1 MSNPYKA
8 AAAAQNDAYGAKAA
22 SADPYASDP
31 YASDPYAQ
39 DPYASEPATDPYANK
54 SAPDPYANNNAA
66 VADPYS
72 APADPY
78 GNSAPVSDPYAQA
91 AANQAKSSHS
101 DPYASAG
108 GGPRT
113 LQQAPTITS
122 KPPPQAQKPP
132 MMRSNTTVPRSPN
145 VTAADFRPRGSPQS
159 ASTPSHGRSL
169 SGDIMGAS
177 TAPLN
182 VNKAP
187 AIPSPKASRPPPAT
201 TPSRSSTITS
211 GTRSAATTPGR
222 SATMKIPNVST
233 PPAVPSLT
241 TKPLTVTKTK
251 PKAKEEPQEPP
262 QDMSLHLQQLMLS
275 TDNVQNNSFSEDFLE
290 QLVPIVKDAIK
301 TKRTGELLDRLDGI
315 TRLQDRKLEQLCEGG
330 QGDYLVSMPKLSQ
343 IRSGADRQRG
353 ALQDLNFRLQQS
365 GGQLVT
371 RKKRLLE
378 ARTVREN
385 LDTAIETVES
395 CLQVLELTNKTH
407 DLIKAKKHFAALK
420 SLDDLQN
427 VHLKE
432 VSDYGFARMI
442 NDSVPQL
449 TSLVQEDVVN
459 DTFKWLSSLRSVY
472 PAIGQAAFQETE
484 RLRQEW
490 RDEVHRN
497 PELARYK
504 FNSPIELSYRSSS
517 FDPID
522 NHSVLV
528 ELDPLYECLHIH
540 HTLRKTDVFIK
551 KFDEFRRSHVQ
562 NIVPTVASMSSAS
575 EDGVAEILQN
585 LAGFCIL
592 DRTISSRTTKG
603 FRPQSDVDDLWISL
617 SQKLM
622 GTLGHELASVQD
634 QAVLVNLKAQL
645 GLFVQTMEQYR
656 FDTVNVGDFLLLSF
670 RKFSQFLISGF
681 DKDFNTGIME
691 DDTNKITIHDADRY
705 EKITRACW
713 WTPADDEAAGGKPGA
728 ATDGVFP
735 KTLPFSP
742 ILPLCCAKITH
753 LIHQHY
759 AFLDEFNVSE
769 VTQTEDYVQQAMD
782 SLLNDII
789 CDTLLHRLMT
799 TTREQIVQILIDLQ
813 QFERV
818 IPFIAQSIVDGRP
831 SQRKSKITLKAQKKF
846 QQASAKAESRIFE
859 HVTQTV
865 DNFMELEDY
874 DWSTTVSSDEP
885 SSYLDEMVNF
895 LTIFFNSTLA
905 DLPFAIKNYVYFGA
919 FDHLASSLLQI
930 LLNAPRGLIT
940 TEAVHNY
947 NVDIQYME
955 QFVTTLHLDGGNA
968 SLSTTFIEIRQC
980 LDLLMTNELSK
991 EYNNPQIRMRRYDRI
1006 KPEVAQQLM
1015 DMSQTMKQP
1024 QSPQIGGGTQQ
1035 KPTSRFMRMY
1045 RNASGAH
1052 EP

>member
-8 AAAAQNDAYGAKAA
+8 AAAAQNDAYGAKTA
-22 SADPYASDP
+22 SADP

-39 DPYASEPATDPYANK
+39 DPYSSDPYAQEPANDPYANN
-54 SAPDPYANNNAA
+54 SAPDPYSNNVSKDPYSNKGASK
-66 VADPYS
+66 DPYS

-78 GNSAPVSDPYAQA
+78 ANSASDPYAQA

-101 DPYASAG
+101 DPYASGRA
-108 GGPRT
+108 

-122 KPPPQAQKPP
+122 TPPQPTQTQKPA
-132 MMRSNTTVPRSPN
+132 MMRSNTTVPRSPS
-145 VTAADFRPRGSPQS
+145 VTAADFRPRGSPQTTS
-159 ASTPSHGRSL
+159 SHARSL
-169 SGDIMGAS
+169 SGDLMGS
-177 TAPLN
+177 GTAPLN
-182 VNKAP
+182 VNKSSS
-187 AIPSPKASRPPPAT
+187 IPSPKATRPPMAT
-201 TPSRSSTITS
+201 TPSRSATMTTGS
-211 GTRSAATTPGR
+211 RSAATTPGR
-222 SATMKIPNVST
+222 SATMKIPSHA
-233 PPAVPSLT
+233 PSLPSLT
-241 TKPLTVTKTK
+241 TKPLTVSKAKAKTK
-251 PKAKEEPQEPP
+251 DEPQEPP

-449 TSLVQEDVVN
+449 TNLVQEDVVN

-504 FNSPIELSYRSSS
+504 FNSPIELSYRSTS

-562 NIVPTVASMSSAS
+562 NIVPTVASMTSVS

-713 WTPADDEAAGGKPGA
+713 WTPEDDEAAGGKPGA

-818 IPFIAQSIVDGRP
+818 IPYIAQSIVDGRP

-846 QQASAKAESRIFE
+846 SQASTKAESRIFE

-947 NVDIQYME
+947 NIDIQYME
-955 QFVTTLHLDGGNA
+955 KFVNTLHLDGGNA

-1024 QSPQIGGGTQQ
+1024 QSPQIGGNAQQ

>member
-8 AAAAQNDAYGAKAA
+8 AAAAQNDAYASKAA
-22 SADPYASDP
+22 SADPYADP
-31 YASDPYAQ
+31 YAA
-39 DPYASEPATDPYANK
+39 DPYANN
-54 SAPDPYANNNAA
+54 SAPDPYASGAHVNSAQDPYANNAQ
-66 VADPYS
+66 DPYANS
-72 APADPY
+72 AKDPY
-78 GNSAPVSDPYAQA
+78 ANSAPDPYASSAPDPYAQA
-91 AANQAKSSHS
+91 NSAP
-101 DPYASAG
+101 DPYAA
-108 GGPRT
+108 PRA
-113 LQQAPTITS
+113 LQQAPQITS
-122 KPPPQAQKPP
+122 KPVVTQKPP
-132 MMRSNTTVPRSPN
+132 MMRSNTTVPRSPS
-145 VTAADFRPRGSPQS
+145 VTAADFRPRGSPQP
-159 ASTPSHGRSL
+159 AHGRSL
-169 SGDIMGAS
+169 SGDLMGSS

-182 VNKAP
+182 VTKAP
-187 AIPSPKASRPPPAT
+187 SVPSPSSARPPLAS
-201 TPSRSSTITS
+201 TPSRSATVTS

-222 SATMKIPNVST
+222 SATMKIPSVST

-241 TKPLTVTKTK
+241 TKPLTVTKSK
-251 PKAKEEPQEPP
+251 PKPKEEPAEPP

-442 NDSVPQL
+442 NESVPQL

-562 NIVPTVASMSSAS
+562 NIVPTVASMNSS

-634 QAVLVNLKAQL
+634 QSVLVNLKAQL

-713 WTPADDEAAGGKPGA
+713 WTPEDDEAAGGKPGA
-728 ATDGVFP
+728 ASDGVFP

-846 QQASAKAESRIFE
+846 QAASAKAESRIFE

-947 NVDIQYME
+947 NIDIQYME

-980 LDLLMTNELSK
+980 LDLLMSNELSK

-1024 QSPQIGGGTQQ
+1024 QSPQIGGSTQQ

-1045 RNASGAH
+1045 RNASGAQ

>member
-8 AAAAQNDAYGAKAA
+8 AAAAQNDAYAAKNA
-22 SADPYASDP
+22 SPDPYASDP
-31 YASDPYAQ
+31 YASDPYASDPYASNGAQ
-39 DPYASEPATDPYANK
+39 DPYASNN
-54 SAPDPYANNNAA
+54 SAPDPYAN
-66 VADPYS
+66 PE
-72 APADPY
+72 PP
-78 GNSAPVSDPYAQA
+78 SDPYANSAPAPRTVPAPTPA
-91 AANQAKSSHS
+91 ASAQS
-101 DPYASAG
+101 DPYSQPKA
-108 GGPRT
+108 

-122 KPPPQAQKPP
+122 KPTMA
-132 MMRSNTTVPRSPN
+132 RSNTTAPRSPHMAE
-145 VTAADFRPRGSPQS
+145 TRPRGSPQRP
-159 ASTPSHGRSL
+159 AGHARSL
-169 SGDIMGAS
+169 SGDMLAAS
-177 TAPLN
+177 TPPLN
-182 VNKAP
+182 VAKA
-187 AIPSPKASRPPPAT
+187 SPKGAPTAT
-201 TPSRSSTITS
+201 TPGRSATVSI
-211 GTRSAATTPGR
+211 RSAATTPGR
-222 SATMKIPNVST
+222 SATMKLPSAAT

-241 TKPLTVTKTK
+241 QPLTTKPLTVSRAK
-251 PKAKEEPQEPP
+251 PKAKEEPQEAP
-262 QDMSLHLQQLMLS
+262 QDMTLHLQQLMLS

-301 TKRTGELLDRLDGI
+301 TKRTGELLDRLDAI
-315 TRLQDRKLEQLCEGG
+315 TRQKNRQLEAICDGG
-330 QGDYLVSMPKLSQ
+330 QKEYLGSMPKLSKV
-343 IRSGADRQRG
+343 RTGADRQRG

-385 LDTAIETVES
+385 LDLAIETVES

-449 TSLVQEDVVN
+449 TTLVQEDVVD
-459 DTFKWLSSLRSVY
+459 DTFKWLSSLRTVY
-472 PAIGQAAFQETE
+472 PSIGQAAFQETE

-540 HTLRKTDVFIK
+540 QTLRNTDVFVK

-562 NIVPTVASMSSAS
+562 NIVPTAAGMSSS
-575 EDGVAEILQN
+575 EDSVAEILQN

-592 DRTISSRTTKG
+592 DRTIASRTTKG
-603 FRPQSDVDDLWISL
+603 FRPQSDVDDLWIAL

-622 GTLGHELASVQD
+622 ATLGHELASVQD
-634 QAVLVNLKAQL
+634 QSVLVNLKAQL

-670 RKFSQFLISGF
+670 RKFSQFLIGTF

-713 WTPADDEAAGGKPGA
+713 WTPEDDEASGGAPGA
-728 ATDGVFP
+728 ATDGMFP

-769 VTQTEDYVQQAMD
+769 VTQTEDYVQQAID

-789 CDTLLHRLMT
+789 CDTLLHRMMT

-818 IPFIAQSIVDGRP
+818 IPFIAQAIVDGRP

-846 QQASAKAESRIFE
+846 QNASTKAESRIFE
-859 HVTQTV
+859 LVTQTV

-940 TEAVHNY
+940 TAAVHNF
-947 NVDIQYME
+947 NIDVQYME

-980 LDLLMTNELSK
+980 LDLLMSSELSK

-1006 KPEVAQQLM
+1006 KGEVAQQLL
-1015 DMSQTMKQP
+1015 DMAQVMSQP
-1024 QSPQIGGGTQQ
+1024 QSPQIGSNSQA

-1045 RNASGAH
+1045 RNASGSGEQH
-1052 EP
+1052 